1 MVKEVKLQGN
11 ENLPEKV
18 KLCGNEQLPVKITV
32 FDSTLRDGA
41 QAEGISFSVA
51 DKIKIAQVLDAL
63 GVDYIEAGNPGSN
76 PKDLEFFKH
85 FCENGKSLNHAK
97 LIAFGS
103 TRRKGID
110 AKDDKNV
117 NALLEAGTEAVCIFG
132 KCWDFHATEILNA
145 TLDENLEMIRDTVSF
160 LKSCGKEVM
169 FDAEHFFDGYKN
181 NPQYAFAALKAAQ
194 DGGADALVL
203 CDTNGGC
210 FPSEI
215 FDIVQKV
222 VAEFSVQI
230 GIHTHNDCEM
240 AVANSIMAVEAGATQ
255 IQGTFTGFGE
265 RCGNANLSA
274 IIPSL
279 QLKKGYDCVFPN
291 AIQTLTQTARLISEV
306 ANTSLNKRA
315 AYVGQT
321 AFAHKGGMHI
331 DAVTKNPE
339 SFEHINPE
347 SVGNARRYLMSE
359 VAGRSTL
366 LEKVQ
371 EVRPDIT
378 RNSPEMGKII
388 EKLKEQEHKGYQFE
402 GAECSLA
409 LKIRRVLDDTI
420 PLFELRSFKIISEDE
435 ASASRA
441 TEAVAINATAVVK
454 ITVDDPTVLEDG
466 KDSVVVIAA
475 EEGNGPVNALD
486 KALRKALEGF
496 YHDQLQTVKLTD
508 YKVRV
513 LDSNDATESRVRVLI
528 ETTDGTH
535 KWSTVGVSSN
545 VVEASWE
552 ALMDSIKFKL
562 IMDRDKRYA
571 VFAY

>member
-1 MVKEVKLQGN
+1 MKN
-11 ENLPEKV
+11 IENILYHRGV
-18 KLCGNEQLPVKITV
+18 GTVKITI

-51 DKIKIAQVLDAL
+51 DKIKIAKALDAL

-85 FCENGKSLNHAK
+85 FAQSNLNIDPPGGEQLKHAK

-103 TRRKGID
+103 TRRKGIS

-117 NALLEAGTEAVCIFG
+117 NALLEANTGAVCIFG
-132 KCWDFHATEILNA
+132 KSWDFHVTEILNA
-145 TLDENLEMIRDTVSF
+145 TLDENLEMIRDTIGF

-181 NPQYAFAALKAAQ
+181 NSDYAMKTLKAAA
-194 DGGADALVL
+194 DGGADALIL

-210 FPSEI
+210 FPNEI
-215 FDIVQKV
+215 FSIVPHV
-222 VAEFSVQI
+222 VSSFSVPI

-255 IQGTFTGFGE
+255 VQGTFTGFGE

-274 IIPSL
+274 IIPGL
-279 QLKKGYDCVFPN
+279 QLKKGYECIFPGAMQN
-291 AIQTLTQTARLISEV
+291 LTQTARLISEV

-321 AFAHKGGMHI
+321 AFSHKGGMHI
-331 DAVTKNPE
+331 DAVEKNPE
-339 SFEHINPE
+339 SFEHINPQT
-347 SVGNARRYLMSE
+347 VGNARRNLMSE

-366 LEKVQ
+366 LKKVQ
-371 EVRPDIT
+371 EVRPDIS
-378 RNSPEMGKII
+378 RNSPEMEGII
-388 EKLKEQEHKGYQFE
+388 AKLKEQEHKGYQFE
-402 GAECSLA
+402 GAESSFA
-409 LKIRRVLDDTI
+409 LKIRKVLDDYI
-420 PLFELRSFKIISEDE
+420 PLFELISFKIISENERIDRE
-435 ASASRA
+435 F
-441 TEAVAINATAVVK
+441 INATAVLK
-454 ITVDDPTVLEDG
+454 IKVDDEKIIEENNATGFIE
-466 KDSVVVIAA
+466 VIAA
-475 EEGNGPVNALD
+475 AEGNGPVNALD
-486 KALRKALEGF
+486 KALRKALEDF
-496 YHDQLQTVKLTD
+496 YHEQIRQVKLTD

-513 LDSNDATESRVRVLI
+513 LDSNDATGSRVRVLI
-528 ETTDGTH
+528 ETTDGEN
-535 KWSTVGVSSN
+535 KWTTVGVSAN

-552 ALMDSIKFKL
+552 ALMDSFKFKL
-562 IMDRDKRYA
+562 IKDKDKRYC